1 MMQGGYPF
9 GYLMAS
15 IAIQTVAPA
24 FGWQAMFF
32 VGFPVALLIVV
43 LTMFAPESVAWELH
57 KTTSLKK
64 IFGTLFEY
72 KGVFGYLLLVMMAM
86 NCLSHGTQDLYPD
99 FLKTLPWMTGATVLG
114 MKANLGIP
122 VLYNIG
128 AVIGALSIGALS
140 ERIGRRNAMMAA
152 LGASLLSIP
161 FWAFGGSVLAIVIGS
176 YMMQSGSQGA
186 FGVIP
191 AHLNELSP
199 EAIRGL
205 FPGFVYQLGVLFAS
219 PILPLQNFL
228 RIRLGYPWALCLFET
243 LIIVSLLVIFGFGP
257 EKLGRNLI
265 SENAEEEIPASML
278 EGS

>member
-1 MMQGGYPF
+1 
-9 GYLMAS
+9 
-15 IAIQTVAPA
+15 
-24 FGWQAMFF
+24 
-32 VGFPVALLIVV
+32 
-43 LTMFAPESVAWELH
+43 
-57 KTTSLKK
+57 
-64 IFGTLFEY
+64 
-72 KGVFGYLLLVMMAM
+72 
-86 NCLSHGTQDLYPD
+86 
-99 FLKTLPWMTGATVLG
+99 

-152 LGASLLSIP
+152 LGVSLLSIP
-161 FWAFGGSVLAIVIGS
+161 LWAFGGSVIAIVIGS

-219 PILPLQNFL
+219 PILPLQNLL
-228 RIRLGYPWALCLFET
+228 RIRFGYPWALCLFET
-243 LIIVSLLVIFGFGP
+243 IIIVSLLVIFGFGP

-265 SENAEEEIPASML
+265 SEDAEEEIPASIL